1 MFGHYATHCPQRNKN
16 SYDAVGGDGA
26 NGGLE
31 DDQMMP
37 ESNNS
42 LMQAT
47 LANLEKDGHNGQH
60 AMKE

>member
-16 SYDAVGGDGA
+16 PYEAAGGGDGA

-42 LMQAT
+42 LM
-47 LANLEKDGHNGQH
+47 
-60 AMKE
+60 